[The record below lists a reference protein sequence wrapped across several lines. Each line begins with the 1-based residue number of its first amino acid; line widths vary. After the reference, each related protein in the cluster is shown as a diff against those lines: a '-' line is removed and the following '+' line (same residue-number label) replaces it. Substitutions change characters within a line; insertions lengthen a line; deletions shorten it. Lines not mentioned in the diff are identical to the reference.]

1 MATLLAIETSTTV
14 CSVALAVDGKV
25 VLAREDHTGA
35 SHAAL
40 LGVFVADAADYARA
54 NRLKISAVAV
64 SSGPGSYTGLR
75 IGMSE
80 AKGLCYGWD
89 VPLIAIPTLKILA
102 SQVLPLPFAFQPV
115 NFQAYQPS
123 LPVPYPAPLL
133 CPMIDARRMEV
144 YAAIYDEELD
154 EIRPAQADIIDENS
168 YQEYLENNPVFFL
181 GNGSDKCRAVISSP
195 NARFLPNIFPA
206 AQAMFPLA
214 EAAFANQDFADTA
227 YCEPFYLKEFQT
239 TVPKNGLAHHS

>member
-25 VLAREDHTGA
+25 VLAREDQTGA

-102 SQVLPLPFAFQPV
+102 SQV
-115 NFQAYQPS
+115 

-239 TVPKNGLAHHS
+239 TVPKNGLAHRS